1 MVWVPPVCVP
11 RARASHLLADDKRQ
25 YLFVPLVAS
34 WLSRACPSGDQGEW
48 FATDPTVLLQFPR
61 SWIKRGKLSIFV
73 IGLVMYTT
81 CHIVIHNLDSQSVIQ
96 SVSHAGRWSFRSS
109 AHQSARQ
116 LVSQSVRQSVSPSIR
131 PSARQSGSQS
141 VSQPVNQSVSQ
152 SVRQSG
158 SHFVRKPV
166 SLLSETSR
174 QSMN

>member
-1 MVWVPPVCVP
+1 MVRVSPVFVP
-11 RARASHLLADDKRQ
+11 RARASHLLTDDKRQ

-34 WLSRACPSGDQGEW
+34 WLSRACPGGDQGEW

-61 SWIKRGKLSIFV
+61 SWIKRSKLSIFV

-152 SVRQSG
+152 SFRQKASQ
-158 SHFVRKPV
+158 SV
-166 SLLSETSR
+166 SQRHQDSQWT
-174 QSMN
+174 N